1 MNDRKTTAVTDTD
14 EMTSADLDR
23 LRTLEEMMHTSGYV
37 RSRHGFWITP
47 GVEMKTERSQDIEY
61 AEAL

>member
-1 MNDRKTTAVTDTD
+1 
-14 EMTSADLDR
+14 MTSADQDR
-23 LRTLEEMMHTSGYV
+23 LRTLEEMMHASGYV

-61 AEAL
+61 ADAL